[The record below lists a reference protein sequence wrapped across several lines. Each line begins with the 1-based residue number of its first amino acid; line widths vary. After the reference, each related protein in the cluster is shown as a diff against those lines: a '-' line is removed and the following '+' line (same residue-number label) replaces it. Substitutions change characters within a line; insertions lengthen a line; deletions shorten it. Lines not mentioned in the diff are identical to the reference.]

1 MTQANQESSM
11 KTYRVSR
18 LYRWSRAVAKVML
31 TGIAGSLYVFA
42 VTHPTPLAFRLSLL
56 AAMGLF
62 GWLFYVRMPRLP
74 TEITI
79 TEDGLVSFRSRKG
92 TTRVQVADI
101 RAIGRS
107 FGRRTLKVE
116 HAGGQLRVP
125 NRFRKLLDLLLTL
138 KGLNPS
144 IDIRWA

>member
-1 MTQANQESSM
+1 M

-18 LYRWSRAVAKVML
+18 LYRWSRVLAKVIL
-31 TGIAGSLYVFA
+31 TGVAGSLYVFA

-56 AAMGLF
+56 AGITLF
-62 GWLFYVRMPRLP
+62 GWLFYVRLPRMP

-79 TEDGLVSFRSRKG
+79 TDDGWVSFRSRRG

-101 RAIGRS
+101 RSIGRS
-107 FGRRTLKVE
+107 FGRRTLKVD
-116 HAGGQLRVP
+116 HAGGQVRMP
-125 NRFRKLLDLLLTL
+125 NRFRRLLDLLLTL

>member
-1 MTQANQESSM
+1 M

-18 LYRWSRAVAKVML
+18 LYRWSRILAKIVL
-31 TGIAGSLYVFA
+31 TGVAGFLYVFA
-42 VTHPTPLAFRLSLL
+42 VTHPTPLAFRLILL
-56 AAMGLF
+56 AAIALF
-62 GWLFYVRMPRLP
+62 GWLFYVRLPKVP

-79 TEDGLVSFRSRKG
+79 TEDGWVSFRSRHG
-92 TTRVQVADI
+92 TTRVQAADI
-101 RAIGRS
+101 RAIARS

-116 HAGGQLRVP
+116 HAGGQVRLP
-125 NRFRKLLDLLLTL
+125 NRFRRLLDLLLTL

>member
-1 MTQANQESSM
+1 M

-18 LYRWSRAVAKVML
+18 LYRWSRAVAKVIL
-31 TGIAGSLYVFA
+31 TGLAGSLYVFA
-42 VTHPTPLAFRLSLL
+42 VTHPTPLAFRLTLL
-56 AAMGLF
+56 AGIALF
-62 GWLFYVRMPRLP
+62 GWLFYVRLPRVP

-79 TEDGLVSFRSRKG
+79 TEDGWVSFQSRRG

-101 RAIGRS
+101 RSIGRS
-107 FGRRTLKVE
+107 LGRRTLKFE
-116 HAGGQLRVP
+116 HAGGQVRMP
-125 NRFRKLLDLLLTL
+125 NRFRRLLDLLLTL